1 MMERWKLHQL
11 FKIPKYYALECCFSN
26 LNFMKIEYA
35 MALASLL
42 FLFIIFNTGMI
53 LGIISKNNEYN
64 ITTTTDITTTTS
76 TLIPTI
82 TTNIPPKYS
91 KSHKIYII
99 NMYSWRIKG
108 LNFHCNLIIR

>member
-1 MMERWKLHQL
+1 MMEKWKLLQL
-11 FKIPKYYALECCFSN
+11 FKIPKYYALECCFAN

-53 LGIISKNNEYN
+53 LGIISKNNEFN
-64 ITTTTDITTTTS
+64 ITTTTVITTTTS
-76 TLIPTI
+76 TLISTI

-91 KSHKIYII
+91 KSHNII
-99 NMYSWRIKG
+99 NLYIYRDGQKKW
-108 LNFHCNLIIR
+108 NFGEKNPC

>member
-1 MMERWKLHQL
+1 MIEKLKLYQL
-11 FKIPKYYALECCFSN
+11 FKSPKYYAIECCFAN
-26 LNFMKIEYA
+26 LNLMKIEYA
-35 MALASLL
+35 MALVSLL

-53 LGIISKNNEYN
+53 LGIISKNSEYN
-64 ITTTTDITTTTS
+64 ITTTTDITTTS

-91 KSHKIYII
+91 KSHKNNII